1 MPTQAEC
8 QELIDNC
15 TIEKVK
21 YNNCDGY
28 LFTCNKPGYTDKM
41 LFFPMSPRV
50 STGDEN
56 SFDGGSDYY
65 QGLFWSSSQ
74 YLPFPVCAYA
84 LRERVY
90 NGEVAFGPILRD
102 TGFPVRPV
110 KE

>member
-15 TIEKVK
+15 TIERVK
-21 YNNCDGY
+21 YNNCEGY
-28 LFTCNKPGYTDKM
+28 LFTCTKSGYTDKM
-41 LFFPMSPRV
+41 LFFPMTPHV
-50 STGDEN
+50 HTGNEDCFDE
-56 SFDGGSDYY
+56 GWKYY

-84 LRERVY
+84 LREY
-90 NGEVAFGPILRD
+90 NGKVSLGPITRQ

-110 KE
+110 K